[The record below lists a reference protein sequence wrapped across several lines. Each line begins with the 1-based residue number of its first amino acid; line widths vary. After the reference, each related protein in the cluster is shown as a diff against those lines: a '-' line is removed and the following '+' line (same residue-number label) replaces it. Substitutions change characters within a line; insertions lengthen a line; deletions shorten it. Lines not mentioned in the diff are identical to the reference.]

1 MNTRIK
7 RVLALTGGTLMV
19 ASMAAT
25 PAMAQDGDDYRNGG
39 RDGGRDRGDRRCS
52 IELDQNRRT
61 LDVELDLTRRAGG
74 QRALVQADFDTRR
87 GGVDREVVTLDSRGD
102 ADLDFRIPRG
112 ADDVTVTVW
121 TRGGREVISCDE
133 DLDLNRRGR

>member
-25 PAMAQDGDDYRNGG
+25 PAMAQEGDERRGG
-39 RDGGRDRGDRRCS
+39 GDRERGDRRCS

-87 GGVDREVVTLDSRGD
+87 GGVDREVVTLDNRGD